1 MGLTTK
7 GPHSLLGMPPHQT
20 PNPGHSGSDHRG
32 SPLGLGDAPSSDA
45 PPVSPPQACVAL
57 ESAPETRPFAL
68 PLILSAKRGLQ
79 LPSSLNSHCP
89 RRRICGQPLPS
100 PGGCLWRKGLQNQGL
115 VLGRGLPAAA
125 KGRHPTWLGQSSL
138 LREEVHPHLLGALGE
153 DHLLGLVQKAPL
165 PGWTSWKP
173 QPLPGSF
180 HSSQF
185 TRKGVL
191 RAMQPRT
198 QAHGL
203 GQQSAWPAGSYLS
216 WDSVAAW
223 PAGPRQLP
231 LLHPGPAPWA
241 APAPGPAP
249 WPTASV

>member
-100 PGGCLWRKGLQNQGL
+100 PGGCLWRKGRISWGL
-115 VLGRGLPAAA
+115 LEKTTSWGLSRRPHYQAGPPGNPSLSLGVSIHPNLPGKGCSEPCNRGLRPMA
-125 KGRHPTWLGQSSL
+125 
-138 LREEVHPHLLGALGE
+138 
-153 DHLLGLVQKAPL
+153 
-165 PGWTSWKP
+165 
-173 QPLPGSF
+173 
-180 HSSQF
+180 
-185 TRKGVL
+185 
-191 RAMQPRT
+191 
-198 QAHGL
+198 
-203 GQQSAWPAGSYLS
+203 
-216 WDSVAAW
+216 
-223 PAGPRQLP
+223 
-231 LLHPGPAPWA
+231 
-241 APAPGPAP
+241 
-249 WPTASV
+249 